1 MVNKFNIGDVVT
13 ISASGVKGTID
24 DVLLS
29 KGDGSLYYEVNG
41 TFYDPD
47 DLEAVNDIEY
57 RYEINTADN
66 SVVVAVLYE
75 KVNGKETEV
84 TRGHG
89 HIIHDGV
96 VGYAQA
102 ASYALKKILCN
113 INDGE
118 LIVNNNLKGN
128 YYGN

>member
-1 MVNKFNIGDVVT
+1 MKFSIGDTVI
-13 ISASGVKGTID
+13 ISASGEKGTVE

-29 KGDGSLYYEVNG
+29 KGDGSLYYEING

-47 DLEAVNDIEY
+47 DLEPANEVSY
-57 RYEINTADN
+57 RYDVFTADN

-75 KVNGKETEV
+75 RVNDKETEV
-84 TRGHG
+84 ARGHG
-89 HIIHDGV
+89 HIMHSGV

-118 LIVNNNLKGN
+118 LIVNNNMKGN
-128 YYGN
+128 YYGNC